1 MICCL
6 YYQHILKII
15 GTTKNK
21 KPRRIMEYRDL
32 SRPRRKKVQL
42 IDNSKSL
49 RLNMIILVRENA
61 TGEE

>member
-1 MICCL
+1 
-6 YYQHILKII
+6 
-15 GTTKNK
+15 
-21 KPRRIMEYRDL
+21 MEYRDL
-32 SRPRRKKVQL
+32 SRPRRKEVQL